1 MAIDHT
7 GHGGGSIGGRNERGG
22 ALDLLIPVALTIDGL
37 LLLLL
42 GRGGGNLPGPGRRTG
57 AGQGSRRCRWLRR
70 RQQEAVVEASPA
82 EGAPGP
88 APVPVRAPAPESVV
102 EQLASFRDIG
112 TWLSPGLAEGGA
124 LPGALR

>member
-1 MAIDHT
+1 MAIDSI
-7 GHGGGSIGGRNERGG
+7 GHGSGSLGGRNGRGG
-22 ALDLLIPVALTIDGL
+22 ALDLLIPVVLTVDGL

-57 AGQGSRRCRWLRR
+57 AGQGSPWCRWLRR
-70 RQQEAVVEASPA
+70 RPQEAGVEASPA
-82 EGAPGP
+82 EGTPDPAPAPVAGP
-88 APVPVRAPAPESVV
+88 APVSVV

>member
-1 MAIDHT
+1 M
-7 GHGGGSIGGRNERGG
+7 
-22 ALDLLIPVALTIDGL
+22 
-37 LLLLL
+37 
-42 GRGGGNLPGPGRRTG
+42 
-57 AGQGSRRCRWLRR
+57 
-70 RQQEAVVEASPA
+70 VEASPA